1 MSETQNRNSVRPWHG
16 AWWVPELNKD
26 DRQDSCHRVAEASA
40 PKPSYYVLIVLSTLI
55 AGYGLVSNST
65 ATVIGAM
72 IVAPLMGPILGLALS
87 TVLGDVRMFRRSL
100 IAEST
105 GAVLVVLTGM
115 LVAVAVGTGHI
126 DYKGT
131 EIAGRTSPTLFDL
144 AIGLAAGLAGAYCT
158 VHPGLQAS
166 VAGVAIAVALVPPL
180 TVTGLTGAGWLAGES
195 PFEAVFGSFML
206 FFTNLLTIELASG
219 AVFLAAGFR
228 HSRGD
233 KPKEGWKKTLIVK
246 TVLLLLTGWFL
257 YVQLTNLFQERY
269 GLSTSR
275 HLLETMLKDIPG
287 ADLDSLEVNLNKNL
301 LTVRAVV
308 GSRTDIEP
316 PIVARFQR
324 RLDKAIKEGLPDVTV
339 QLVVRTVNSTYAS
352 ATGYLFVPRRAGL
365 NDDDRRAQA
374 LDVILRDLVARFP
387 GVDLVSFNLAPQD
400 GPETGRKKIGLTV
413 TLSTPY
419 DFGPRLVKDL
429 EQDLNEELLKDP
441 LFTGRS
447 YSLLVR
453 SVIMKNSTS
462 SDAVAVSAP
471 EMRTESEK
479 EEAAR
484 TDKLRALLTSALEIN
499 PGVKIEEIHIRRTD
513 LKGRKKPD
521 PTSSAT
527 PGPLKATPTPAI
539 DQETATP
546 TPPPIQGRATPSPSS
561 TATPGQEPNPVPSAT
576 PETVEASTGPVDK
589 YSAKIVLRSPQLV
602 SASMLLEARATVEK
616 LYRNETGFKL
626 ELDLDTSTVVGSDLY
641 LDSTETAVLE
651 DKQTGGKLD
660 LDELQASLS
669 EALSAQV
676 SKVAGAGMDGPVSVQ
691 QRGSEDDYHVFAVVT
706 SPKPLENK
714 TILAWQK
721 TLLKKHPQ
729 IKSLDLQLENRQGRT
744 IKLTPIRQAPTPPPG
759 KG

>member
-1 MSETQNRNSVRPWHG
+1 M
-16 AWWVPELNKD
+16 
-26 DRQDSCHRVAEASA
+26 
-40 PKPSYYVLIVLSTLI
+40 
-55 AGYGLVSNST
+55 
-65 ATVIGAM
+65 
-72 IVAPLMGPILGLALS
+72 
-87 TVLGDVRMFRRSL
+87 
-100 IAEST
+100 
-105 GAVLVVLTGM
+105 
-115 LVAVAVGTGHI
+115 
-126 DYKGT
+126 
-131 EIAGRTSPTLFDL
+131 
-144 AIGLAAGLAGAYCT
+144 
-158 VHPGLQAS
+158 
-166 VAGVAIAVALVPPL
+166 
-180 TVTGLTGAGWLAGES
+180 
-195 PFEAVFGSFML
+195 
-206 FFTNLLTIELASG
+206 
-219 AVFLAAGFR
+219 
-228 HSRGD
+228 
-233 KPKEGWKKTLIVK
+233 
-246 TVLLLLTGWFL
+246 
-257 YVQLTNLFQERY
+257 
-269 GLSTSR
+269 
-275 HLLETMLKDIPG
+275 
-287 ADLDSLEVNLNKNL
+287 
-301 LTVRAVV
+301 
-308 GSRTDIEP
+308 
-316 PIVARFQR
+316 
-324 RLDKAIKEGLPDVTV
+324 
-339 QLVVRTVNSTYAS
+339 
-352 ATGYLFVPRRAGL
+352 
-365 NDDDRRAQA
+365 
-374 LDVILRDLVARFP
+374 
-387 GVDLVSFNLAPQD
+387 SFNLAPQD

-521 PTSSAT
+521 PMSSAT
-527 PGPLKATPTPAI
+527 PGPLTATPTPAI

>member
-1 MSETQNRNSVRPWHG
+1 MSETESRNSVHPWQP
-16 AWWVPELNKD
+16 AWWVPQLSKE

-72 IVAPLMGPILGLALS
+72 IVAPLMGPILGLALG

-100 IAEST
+100 VAEST

-180 TVTGLTGAGWLAGES
+180 AVTGLTGAGWLAGES

-228 HSRGD
+228 LTRGD
-233 KPKEGWKKTLIVK
+233 KPKEVWKKTLIVK

-316 PIVARFQR
+316 PVVARFQR

-352 ATGYLFVPRRAGL
+352 ATGYLFEPRRAGL

-374 LDVILRDLVARFP
+374 LDVILRDLIARFP
-387 GVDLVSFNLAPQD
+387 GVDLVSFNLAPHD
-400 GPETGRKKIGLTV
+400 GPDTGQKRVGLTITV
-413 TLSTPY
+413 STPY
-419 DFGPRLVKDL
+419 DFGPRFVRDL
-429 EQDLNEELLKDP
+429 EKELNGELLKDP

-453 SVIMKNSTS
+453 SVIIKNATS
-462 SDAVAVSAP
+462 SDAVAVQAP
-471 EMRTESEK
+471 EMRTEGEK
-479 EEAAR
+479 DEAVR

-513 LKGRKKPD
+513 PKERPTTD
-521 PTSSAT
+521 PAPGAT
-527 PGPLKATPTPAI
+527 PGP
-539 DQETATP
+539 ETATP
-546 TPPPIQGRATPSPSS
+546 APTPTSSLGEATATPSPSE
-561 TATPGQEPNPVPSAT
+561 TPTVGRQPTPVPSAT
-576 PETVEASTGPVDK
+576 ATPEPAEQAPTGPVDN
-589 YSAKIVLRSPQLV
+589 YSAKIILRSPQLV
-602 SASMLLEARATVEK
+602 SASMLLEARSTVEK
-616 LYRNETGFKL
+616 LYQNETGFRL
-626 ELDLDTSTVVGSDLY
+626 ELDLDTSSIVGSDLY
-641 LDSTETAVLE
+641 LDSTETAVVE
-651 DKQTGGKLD
+651 DKETGEKLD
-660 LDELQASLS
+660 LDDLQASLS
-669 EALSAQV
+669 EALGAQV
-676 SKVAGAGMDGPVSVQ
+676 NKVAGARMDGPVSVQ
-691 QRGSEDDYHVFAVVT
+691 QRGSEADYHVFAVVT

-721 TLLKKHPQ
+721 VLLKKHPQ

-744 IKLTPIRQAPTPPPG
+744 IKLTPIRQAPAPLPG